1 MELISKITKDK
12 ALLFLFVVV
21 LLLAVFVRFDNF
33 SEVGYWN
40 DDQAT
45 IPAGLM
51 WFYPHDYF
59 PGLNYG
65 NPPLGDMI
73 IGAGCMLSGEDFSGV
88 SQVKPFFYPD
98 RFNLLGE
105 ALSKADSYCHIPM
118 YVFGLFLF
126 ILIIIFAFT
135 FFDRYS
141 AFFLTTFFAFYPTTL
156 FYSRWIKPDVI
167 FWTFE
172 IIFLFFLLKFYTTE
186 NREIKYLI
194 SSAVFLGLAFAT
206 KFTAGILFLFA
217 GLIILDKYKKEFL
230 SILKIIS
237 KKLNL
242 TFLQNKEYPSP
253 KELIK
258 NSIIFTLFF
267 IFTTLIP
274 YKLNPLNIIA
284 TQKIYQRYNQNLGG
298 ISFNLINIFNIFKEF
313 VLSLNIIETLLFPFS
328 LYVLIMLI
336 KKKEKHKL
344 EKFIL
349 YLFAILILTSLLFP
363 VIVQINRA
371 FPLLLSLIF
380 LLALIFSKEEYSI
393 FNVFKIKNKKLV
405 FSVFLILYIILS
417 SSIAIQSSPYF
428 VTKNHLI
435 CPLTPNNF
443 YCQNSMVGVGT
454 KAIANYLEPVLGED
468 ETFIGY
474 EGVLFFYL
482 RPQQGLID
490 HQFNI
495 AFQQQIGREPTFL
508 EKIQY
513 FRPDNKTIR
522 YLILPPEYQDE
533 PKYSKDFKKQY
544 SPTEII
550 KLKGSEVAYIY
561 DLREL
566 SQS

>member
-73 IGAGCMLSGEDFSGV
+73 IGAGCMLAGEDFSGV

-217 GLIILDKYKKEFL
+217 GLII
-230 SILKIIS
+230 
-237 KKLNL
+237 
-242 TFLQNKEYPSP
+242 
-253 KELIK
+253 
-258 NSIIFTLFF
+258 FTLFF

-284 TQKIYQRYNQNLGG
+284 TQKIYQQYNQNLGG

>member
-141 AFFLTTFFAFYPTTL
+141 AFFLTTFFAFYP
-156 FYSRWIKPDVI
+156 
-167 FWTFE
+167 
-172 IIFLFFLLKFYTTE
+172 
-186 NREIKYLI
+186 
-194 SSAVFLGLAFAT
+194 
-206 KFTAGILFLFA
+206 GILFLFA

-284 TQKIYQRYNQNLGG
+284 TQKIYQQYNQNLGG